1 MKSSKIIIA
10 SLVSLT
16 LVSNPILTFAATNDV
31 IDSTTEITT
40 DKEISSTQPTI
51 KTTLKAGQTQSF
63 NDWFPDD
70 NFASEVAAAFEM
82 QATDTISE
90 EQLATLTSLDCHNSS
105 IADMTG
111 IEKLTG
117 LTKLICTYNNIT
129 TLDLSQNTNLTYLA
143 CDSNKLTNLDVTPLT
158 KLTYL
163 NCDTNKLTKIDVSQN
178 PLLTYLNCARNTL
191 TEIDVSHNT
200 QLTELDCHLNKKIT
214 KLDVTPQTQ
223 LTTLDCSFNKITA
236 LDVSQNKLLN
246 RLNCD
251 TNNITKLDL
260 NQNIQLTFLD
270 CSSNKLTEIDVTPL
284 TQLTYFDCSVNPLT
298 ELDVSTLSKL
308 TTLHCIQTDLLEI
321 DLTHNTQLIYF
332 QAEGC
337 RKIKE
342 LDVTHNTQL
351 YLLDC
356 QAAGIT
362 ELDLSQNPKLVYLYL
377 NNTELTKLDV
387 SHNTKLKSLSCVNAH
402 IQDFSS
408 VGKIPVLNNN
418 LDAEGQTITMPK
430 ETLTNNS
437 LTIAVSPDLLDQFGN
452 PMNIEPGDGGVYDQA
467 TNTITWENLSTDNP
481 AVTYTF
487 TSENGAIV
495 GTVTTPFEAPQPIK
509 GEDVTVHYLDDKG
522 EKLAAD
528 EVLSGN
534 LDDPYTS
541 SAKDI
546 PDYTLTTTPDNATG
560 TFTTTS
566 QSVTYVYTKNIVAAE
581 PVTVNYVDDTGK
593 TLAPSETLNGNVGDT
608 YNATAKQIDGY
619 TLSTTPNNATGTFNT
634 SSQTVTYV
642 YTQNIVAAEPVTVN
656 YVDDTGKTLAPAE
669 TLNGNVGDTY
679 NATAKQI
686 DGYTLSTTP
695 NNAPGTFNTSSQTVT
710 YVYTKNI
717 VAAEPVTVNYVD
729 DTGKTL
735 APSETLNGN
744 VGDTYN
750 ATAKQIDGYT
760 LSAEPTNATGQ
771 FTSSAQT
778 VNYIYTKNPAP
789 EKGVVEIHY
798 VDENN
803 KQLSSATKISGTV
816 GDNYTTEPKNI
827 DGYTLTTTPDN
838 ATGTFNTSSQTV
850 TYVYTKNIVA
860 AEPVTVNYVDANGK
874 TLAPS
879 ETLNGTI
886 GDTYKATT
894 KQIDG
899 YTLSAEPT
907 NATGQFTNSAQT
919 VNYIYTKNTNIDQP
933 LPDKKTTKPS
943 NLKTTEV
950 KKASDTLPK
959 TGDSA
964 PWKSAL
970 LGVFLSSTALVIWK
984 KKK

>member
-1 MKSSKIIIA
+1 MKTTKIVIA

-16 LVSNPILTFAATNDV
+16 MVSNPLLTFAATNDV
-31 IDSTTEITT
+31 IDNTTEITT
-40 DKEISSTQPTI
+40 DKETSSTQPTI
-51 KTTLKAGQTQSF
+51 KNTLKAGQTQSF

-105 IADMTG
+105 ITDMTG

-117 LTKLICTYNNIT
+117 LTKLICTSNNIT

-163 NCDTNKLTKIDVSQN
+163 NCDTNKLTKLDVSQN

-223 LTTLDCSFNKITA
+223 LTTLDCSFNKITE

-377 NNTELTKLDV
+377 NNTELTELDV

-408 VGKIPVLNNN
+408 VGKIPALNNN
-418 LDAEGQTITMPK
+418 FEAEGQTITMPK

-522 EKLAAD
+522 EKLADD

-593 TLAPSETLNGNVGDT
+593 TLS
-608 YNATAKQIDGY
+608 
-619 TLSTTPNNATGTFNT
+619 
-634 SSQTVTYV
+634 
-642 YTQNIVAAEPVTVN
+642 
-656 YVDDTGKTLAPAE
+656 
-669 TLNGNVGDTY
+669 
-679 NATAKQI
+679 
-686 DGYTLSTTP
+686 
-695 NNAPGTFNTSSQTVT
+695 
-710 YVYTKNI
+710 
-717 VAAEPVTVNYVD
+717 
-729 DTGKTL
+729 
-735 APSETLNGN
+735 PSETLNGN

-798 VDENN
+798 VDEDN
-803 KQLSSATKISGTV
+803 KQLSSTTEISGTI
-816 GDNYTTEPKNI
+816 GDNYTTEPKTI
-827 DGYTLTTTPDN
+827 EGYTLTTTPGN
-838 ATGTFNTSSQTV
+838 ATGTFTTGSQTV
-850 TYVYTKNIVA
+850 TYVYTKNIEA
-860 AEPVTVNYVDANGK
+860 AEPITVNYVDANGK

-879 ETLNGTI
+879 ETLNGNV
-886 GDTYKATT
+886 GDTYKATA

-907 NATGQFTNSAQT
+907 NATGQFTSSAQT
-919 VNYIYTKNTNIDQP
+919 VNYIYTKNTNTDQP
-933 LPDKKTTKPS
+933 LPTKKPTNTTPTKPS

-959 TGDSA
+959 TGDST

>member
-1 MKSSKIIIA
+1 MKTTKIVIA

-31 IDSTTEITT
+31 IDNTTEITT
-40 DKEISSTQPTI
+40 DKETSSTQPTI
-51 KTTLKAGQTQSF
+51 KTTLKAGQIQSF

-90 EQLATLTSLDCHNSS
+90 EQLATLTSLDCHYSS

-117 LTKLICTYNNIT
+117 LTKLICTSNNIT
-129 TLDLSQNTNLTYLA
+129 TLDLSKNTNLTYLA

-377 NNTELTKLDV
+377 NNTELTELDV

-408 VGKIPVLNNN
+408 VGKIPALNNN
-418 LDAEGQTITMPK
+418 FEAEGQTITMPK

-522 EKLAAD
+522 EKLADD

-546 PDYTLTTTPDNATG
+546 SDYTLTTTPDNATG

-619 TLSTTPNNATGTFNT
+619 TLST
-634 SSQTVTYV
+634 
-642 YTQNIVAAEPVTVN
+642 
-656 YVDDTGKTLAPAE
+656 
-669 TLNGNVGDTY
+669 
-679 NATAKQI
+679 
-686 DGYTLSTTP
+686 
-695 NNAPGTFNTSSQTVT
+695 
-710 YVYTKNI
+710 
-717 VAAEPVTVNYVD
+717 
-729 DTGKTL
+729 
-735 APSETLNGN
+735 
-744 VGDTYN
+744 
-750 ATAKQIDGYT
+750 
-760 LSAEPTNATGQ
+760 EPTNATGQ

-803 KQLSSATKISGTV
+803 KQLSSATEISGTV
-816 GDNYTTEPKNI
+816 GDNYTTEPKTI

-850 TYVYTKNIVA
+850 IYVYTKNIEA

-886 GDTYKATT
+886 GDTYKATA

-933 LPDKKTTKPS
+933 LPDKKTTKTTPTKPS

>member
-1 MKSSKIIIA
+1 MKTTKIVIA

-16 LVSNPILTFAATNDV
+16 MVSNPLLTFAATNDV
-31 IDSTTEITT
+31 IDNTTEITT
-40 DKEISSTQPTI
+40 DKETSSTQPTI
-51 KTTLKAGQTQSF
+51 KNTLKAGQTQSF

-70 NFASEVAAAFEM
+70 NFASEVAAVFEM

-90 EQLATLTSLDCHNSS
+90 EQLATLTSLDCHNSA
-105 IADMTG
+105 ITDMTG

-117 LTKLICTYNNIT
+117 LTKLICTSNNIT
-129 TLDLSQNTNLTYLA
+129 TLDLNQNTNLTYLA

-377 NNTELTKLDV
+377 NNTELTELDV

-408 VGKIPVLNNN
+408 VGKIPALNNN
-418 LDAEGQTITMPK
+418 FEAEGQTITMPK

-522 EKLAAD
+522 EKLADD

-566 QSVTYVYTKNIVAAE
+566 QS
-581 PVTVNYVDDTGK
+581 
-593 TLAPSETLNGNVGDT
+593 
-608 YNATAKQIDGY
+608 
-619 TLSTTPNNATGTFNT
+619 
-634 SSQTVTYV
+634 
-642 YTQNIVAAEPVTVN
+642 
-656 YVDDTGKTLAPAE
+656 
-669 TLNGNVGDTY
+669 
-679 NATAKQI
+679 
-686 DGYTLSTTP
+686 
-695 NNAPGTFNTSSQTVT
+695 VT

-803 KQLSSATKISGTV
+803 KQLSSATEISGTV
-816 GDNYTTEPKNI
+816 GDNYTTEPKTI

-850 TYVYTKNIVA
+850 TYVYTKNIEA
-860 AEPVTVNYVDANGK
+860 AEPITVNYVDANGK

-879 ETLNGTI
+879 ETLNGNV
-886 GDTYKATT
+886 GDTYKATA

-933 LPDKKTTKPS
+933 LPDKKPTNTTPTKPS

-950 KKASDTLPK
+950 KKASDSLPK
-959 TGDSA
+959 TGDST

-970 LGVFLSSTALVIWK
+970 LGVLLSSTALVIWK

>member
-1 MKSSKIIIA
+1 MKTSKIIIA

-40 DKEISSTQPTI
+40 DKETSPTQPTI
-51 KTTLKAGQTQSF
+51 KNTLKAGQTQSF

-90 EQLATLTSLDCHNSS
+90 EQLATLTSLDCHYSS

-117 LTKLICTYNNIT
+117 LTKLICTSNNIT
-129 TLDLSQNTNLTYLA
+129 TLDLSKNTNLTYLE
-143 CDSNKLTNLDVTPLT
+143 CKSNKLTSLDVTPLT

-163 NCDTNKLTKIDVSQN
+163 NCDTNKLTNLDVSQN

-191 TEIDVSHNT
+191 TELDVSHNT
-200 QLTELDCHLNKKIT
+200 QLTELDCYLNRKIT
-214 KLDVTPQTQ
+214 KLDVTPLTQ
-223 LTTLDCSFNKITA
+223 LTTLDCSFNKITE

-251 TNNITKLDL
+251 TNNLTKLDL
-260 NQNIQLTFLD
+260 NQNIQLTSLD

-284 TQLTYFDCSVNPLT
+284 TQLTYFDCGVNDLT
-298 ELDVSTLSKL
+298 ELDVSTLSEL
-308 TTLHCIQTDLLEI
+308 TTLQCIQNDLLEI
-321 DLTHNTQLIYF
+321 DLTHNTQLKDF
-332 QAEGC
+332 KAEGC

-351 YLLDC
+351 YSLDC
-356 QAAGIT
+356 QGAGIT
-362 ELDLSQNPKLVYLYL
+362 ELDLSKNPKLIYLYVS
-377 NNTELTKLDV
+377 NTELTELDV
-387 SHNTKLKSLSCVNAH
+387 SHNTKLKDLFCVNTH

-408 VGKIPVLNNN
+408 VGNIAALNNN
-418 LDAEGQTITMPK
+418 LYAEGQTITMPK

-541 SAKDI
+541 NAKDI

-608 YNATAKQIDGY
+608 YNTTAKQIEGY
-619 TLSTTPNNATGTFNT
+619 TLST
-634 SSQTVTYV
+634 
-642 YTQNIVAAEPVTVN
+642 
-656 YVDDTGKTLAPAE
+656 K
-669 TLNGNVGDTY
+669 
-679 NATAKQI
+679 
-686 DGYTLSTTP
+686 
-695 NNAPGTFNTSSQTVT
+695 
-710 YVYTKNI
+710 
-717 VAAEPVTVNYVD
+717 
-729 DTGKTL
+729 
-735 APSETLNGN
+735 
-744 VGDTYN
+744 
-750 ATAKQIDGYT
+750 
-760 LSAEPTNATGQ
+760 PTNVTGQ

-803 KQLSSATKISGTV
+803 KQLSSATEISGTV
-816 GDNYTTEPKNI
+816 GDNYTTEPKTI

-850 TYVYTKNIVA
+850 TYVYTKNIEA

-886 GDTYKATT
+886 GDTYNATA

-933 LPDKKTTKPS
+933 LPDKKPTNTTPTKPS

-950 KKASDTLPK
+950 KKASDSLPK
-959 TGDSA
+959 TGDST

-970 LGVFLSSTALVIWK
+970 LGVLLSSTALVIWK

>member
-1 MKSSKIIIA
+1 MKTSKIIIA

-16 LVSNPILTFAATNDV
+16 MVSNPILTFAATNDV
-31 IDSTTEITT
+31 IDNTTEIAT
-40 DKEISSTQPTI
+40 DKETSSTQPTI
-51 KTTLKAGQTQSF
+51 KNTLKAGQTQSF

-90 EQLATLTSLDCHNSS
+90 EQLATLTSLDCHYSS

-117 LTKLICTYNNIT
+117 LTKLICTSNNIT
-129 TLDLSQNTNLTYLA
+129 TLDLSKNTNLTYLE
-143 CDSNKLTNLDVTPLT
+143 CKSNKLTSLDVTPLT

-163 NCDTNKLTKIDVSQN
+163 NCDTNKLTNLDVSQN

-200 QLTELDCHLNKKIT
+200 QLTELDCYLNRKIT
-214 KLDVTPQTQ
+214 KLDVTPLTQ
-223 LTTLDCSFNKITA
+223 LTTLDCSFNKITE

-251 TNNITKLDL
+251 TNNLTKLDL
-260 NQNIQLTFLD
+260 NQNIQLTSLD

-284 TQLTYFDCSVNPLT
+284 TQLTYLDCGVNPLT

-308 TTLHCIQTDLLEI
+308 TTLECIQTDLLEI
-321 DLTHNTQLIYF
+321 DLTHNTQLTNF
-332 QAEGC
+332 KAEGC

-342 LDVTHNTQL
+342 LDVTHNPQL
-351 YLLDC
+351 YSLDC

-408 VGKIPVLNNN
+408 VGKIPALNKN

-566 QSVTYVYTKNIVAAE
+566 QSVTYVYTKNIVAA
-581 PVTVNYVDDTGK
+581 D
-593 TLAPSETLNGNVGDT
+593 
-608 YNATAKQIDGY
+608 
-619 TLSTTPNNATGTFNT
+619 
-634 SSQTVTYV
+634 
-642 YTQNIVAAEPVTVN
+642 
-656 YVDDTGKTLAPAE
+656 
-669 TLNGNVGDTY
+669 
-679 NATAKQI
+679 
-686 DGYTLSTTP
+686 
-695 NNAPGTFNTSSQTVT
+695 
-710 YVYTKNI
+710 
-717 VAAEPVTVNYVD
+717 PVTVNYVD

-798 VDENN
+798 VDEYN
-803 KQLSSATKISGTV
+803 KQLSSATEISGTV
-816 GDNYTTEPKNI
+816 GDNYTTEPKTI
-827 DGYTLTTTPDN
+827 DGYTLTTKPDN

-850 TYVYTKNIVA
+850 TYVYTKNIEA

-886 GDTYKATT
+886 GDTYNATA

-933 LPDKKTTKPS
+933 LPDKKTTNTTPTKPS

>member
-1 MKSSKIIIA
+1 MKTSKIIIA

-31 IDSTTEITT
+31 IDNTTEITT
-40 DKEISSTQPTI
+40 DKETSPTQPTI
-51 KTTLKAGQTQSF
+51 KNTLKAGQTQSF

-619 TLSTTPNNATGTFNT
+619 TLS
-634 SSQTVTYV
+634 
-642 YTQNIVAAEPVTVN
+642 
-656 YVDDTGKTLAPAE
+656 
-669 TLNGNVGDTY
+669 
-679 NATAKQI
+679 
-686 DGYTLSTTP
+686 
-695 NNAPGTFNTSSQTVT
+695 
-710 YVYTKNI
+710 
-717 VAAEPVTVNYVD
+717 
-729 DTGKTL
+729 
-735 APSETLNGN
+735 
-744 VGDTYN
+744 
-750 ATAKQIDGYT
+750 
-760 LSAEPTNATGQ
+760 AEPTNATGQ

-886 GDTYKATT
+886 GDTYNATA

-907 NATGQFTNSAQT
+907 NATGQFTNSAQI

-933 LPDKKTTKPS
+933 LPDKKTMKPS

>member
-1 MKSSKIIIA
+1 MKTTKIVIA

-16 LVSNPILTFAATNDV
+16 MVSNPLLTFAATNDV
-31 IDSTTEITT
+31 IDNTTEITT
-40 DKEISSTQPTI
+40 DKETSSTQPTI
-51 KTTLKAGQTQSF
+51 KNTLKAGQTQSF

-105 IADMTG
+105 ITDMTG

-117 LTKLICTYNNIT
+117 LTKLICTSNNIT

-163 NCDTNKLTKIDVSQN
+163 NCDTNKLTKLDVSQN

-223 LTTLDCSFNKITA
+223 LTTLDCSFNKITE

-377 NNTELTKLDV
+377 NNTELTELDV

-408 VGKIPVLNNN
+408 VGKIPALNNN
-418 LDAEGQTITMPK
+418 FEAEGQTITMPK

-522 EKLAAD
+522 EKLADD

-593 TLAPSETLNGNVGDT
+593 TLSPSE
-608 YNATAKQIDGY
+608 I
-619 TLSTTPNNATGTFNT
+619 
-634 SSQTVTYV
+634 
-642 YTQNIVAAEPVTVN
+642 
-656 YVDDTGKTLAPAE
+656 
-669 TLNGNVGDTY
+669 
-679 NATAKQI
+679 
-686 DGYTLSTTP
+686 
-695 NNAPGTFNTSSQTVT
+695 
-710 YVYTKNI
+710 
-717 VAAEPVTVNYVD
+717 
-729 DTGKTL
+729 
-735 APSETLNGN
+735 LNGN

-798 VDENN
+798 VDEDN
-803 KQLSSATKISGTV
+803 KQLNSTTEISGTI
-816 GDNYTTEPKNI
+816 GDNYTTEPKTI
-827 DGYTLTTTPDN
+827 EGYTLTTTPGN
-838 ATGTFNTSSQTV
+838 ATGTFTTGSQTV
-850 TYVYTKNIVA
+850 TYVYTKNIEA
-860 AEPVTVNYVDANGK
+860 AEPITVNYVDANGK

-886 GDTYKATT
+886 GDTYKATA

-933 LPDKKTTKPS
+933 LPDKKPTNTTPTKPS

-950 KKASDTLPK
+950 KKASDSLPK
-959 TGDSA
+959 TGDST

-970 LGVFLSSTALVIWK
+970 LGVLLSSTALVIWK

>member
-1 MKSSKIIIA
+1 MKTTKIVIA

-16 LVSNPILTFAATNDV
+16 MVSNPLLTFAATNDV
-31 IDSTTEITT
+31 IDNTTEITT
-40 DKEISSTQPTI
+40 DKETSSTQPTI
-51 KTTLKAGQTQSF
+51 KNTLKAGQTQSF

-105 IADMTG
+105 ITDMTG

-117 LTKLICTYNNIT
+117 LTKLICTSNNIT

-163 NCDTNKLTKIDVSQN
+163 NCDTNKLTKLDVSQN

-377 NNTELTKLDV
+377 NNTELTELDV

-408 VGKIPVLNNN
+408 VGKIPALNNN
-418 LDAEGQTITMPK
+418 FEAEGQTITMPK
-430 ETLTNNS
+430 ETLINNS

-522 EKLAAD
+522 EKLADD

-619 TLSTTPNNATGTFNT
+619 TLS
-634 SSQTVTYV
+634 
-642 YTQNIVAAEPVTVN
+642 
-656 YVDDTGKTLAPAE
+656 
-669 TLNGNVGDTY
+669 
-679 NATAKQI
+679 
-686 DGYTLSTTP
+686 
-695 NNAPGTFNTSSQTVT
+695 
-710 YVYTKNI
+710 
-717 VAAEPVTVNYVD
+717 
-729 DTGKTL
+729 
-735 APSETLNGN
+735 
-744 VGDTYN
+744 
-750 ATAKQIDGYT
+750 
-760 LSAEPTNATGQ
+760 AEPTNATGQ

-798 VDENN
+798 VDEDN
-803 KQLSSATKISGTV
+803 KQLNSTTEISGTI
-816 GDNYTTEPKNI
+816 GDNYTTEPKTI
-827 DGYTLTTTPDN
+827 EGYTLTTTPGN
-838 ATGTFNTSSQTV
+838 ATGTFTTGSQTV
-850 TYVYTKNIVA
+850 TYVYTKNIEA
-860 AEPVTVNYVDANGK
+860 AEPITVNYVDANGK

-879 ETLNGTI
+879 ETLSGTI
-886 GDTYKATT
+886 GDTYKATA

-919 VNYIYTKNTNIDQP
+919 VNYIYTKNTNTDQP
-933 LPDKKTTKPS
+933 LPTKKPTNTTPTKPS

-959 TGDSA
+959 TGDST

>member
-1 MKSSKIIIA
+1 MKTTKIVIA

-16 LVSNPILTFAATNDV
+16 MVSNPLLTFAATNDV
-31 IDSTTEITT
+31 IDNTTEITT
-40 DKEISSTQPTI
+40 DKETSSTQPTI
-51 KTTLKAGQTQSF
+51 KNTLKAGQTQSF

-70 NFASEVAAAFEM
+70 NFASEVAAVFEM

-105 IADMTG
+105 ITDMTG

-117 LTKLICTYNNIT
+117 LTKLICTSNNIT
-129 TLDLSQNTNLTYLA
+129 TLDLSKNTNLTYLE
-143 CDSNKLTNLDVTPLT
+143 CNSNKLTNLDVTPLT

-163 NCDTNKLTKIDVSQN
+163 NCDTNKLTKLDVSQN

-223 LTTLDCSFNKITA
+223 LTTLDCSFNKITE

-251 TNNITKLDL
+251 TNNLTKLDL
-260 NQNIQLTFLD
+260 NQNIKLTFLD

-284 TQLTYFDCSVNPLT
+284 TQLTYFDCGVNPLT

-308 TTLHCIQTDLLEI
+308 TTLECIQTDLLEI
-321 DLTHNTQLIYF
+321 DLKHNTQLTNF
-332 QAEGC
+332 KAEGC
-337 RKIKE
+337 RKIKD

-351 YLLDC
+351 YSLDC
-356 QAAGIT
+356 QGAGIT

-387 SHNTKLKSLSCVNAH
+387 SPNTKLKKLFCENTHV
-402 IQDFSS
+402 QDFSS
-408 VGKIPVLNNN
+408 MRNIAALNNN
-418 LDAEGQTITMPK
+418 LYAEGQTITMPK
-430 ETLTNNS
+430 ETLINNS

-522 EKLAAD
+522 EKLADD

-619 TLSTTPNNATGTFNT
+619 TLSAEPTNTTGQFTSSAQTVNYIYTKNPAPEKGVVEIHYVDEDNKQLNSTTEISGTIGDNYTTEPKTIEGYTLTTTPGNATGTFT
-634 SSQTVTYV
+634 
-642 YTQNIVAAEPVTVN
+642 
-656 YVDDTGKTLAPAE
+656 TG
-669 TLNGNVGDTY
+669 
-679 NATAKQI
+679 
-686 DGYTLSTTP
+686 
-695 NNAPGTFNTSSQTVT
+695 SQTVT

-717 VAAEPVTVNYVD
+717 EAAEPITVNYVD
-729 DTGKTL
+729 ANGKTL

-744 VGDTYN
+744 VGDTYK

-778 VNYIYTKNPAP
+778 VNYIYTKN
-789 EKGVVEIHY
+789 
-798 VDENN
+798 
-803 KQLSSATKISGTV
+803 T
-816 GDNYTTEPKNI
+816 
-827 DGYTLTTTPDN
+827 
-838 ATGTFNTSSQTV
+838 NT
-850 TYVYTKNIVA
+850 
-860 AEPVTVNYVDANGK
+860 
-874 TLAPS
+874 
-879 ETLNGTI
+879 
-886 GDTYKATT
+886 
-894 KQIDG
+894 
-899 YTLSAEPT
+899 
-907 NATGQFTNSAQT
+907 
-919 VNYIYTKNTNIDQP
+919 DQP
-933 LPDKKTTKPS
+933 LPTKKPTNTTPTKPS

>member
-1 MKSSKIIIA
+1 MKTTKIVIA

-16 LVSNPILTFAATNDV
+16 LVSNPLLTFAATNDV
-31 IDSTTEITT
+31 IDNTTEITT
-40 DKEISSTQPTI
+40 DKETSSTQPTI
-51 KTTLKAGQTQSF
+51 QNTLKAGQTQSF

-111 IEKLTG
+111 LEKLTG
-117 LTKLICTYNNIT
+117 LTKLICTSNNIT

-377 NNTELTKLDV
+377 NNTELTELDV

-408 VGKIPVLNNN
+408 VGKIPALNNN
-418 LDAEGQTITMPK
+418 FEAEGQTITMPK

-487 TSENGAIV
+487 TSENGAVV

-522 EKLAAD
+522 EKLADD

-546 PDYTLTTTPDNATG
+546 SDYTLTTTPDNATG

-619 TLSTTPNNATGTFNT
+619 TLST
-634 SSQTVTYV
+634 
-642 YTQNIVAAEPVTVN
+642 
-656 YVDDTGKTLAPAE
+656 
-669 TLNGNVGDTY
+669 
-679 NATAKQI
+679 
-686 DGYTLSTTP
+686 
-695 NNAPGTFNTSSQTVT
+695 
-710 YVYTKNI
+710 
-717 VAAEPVTVNYVD
+717 
-729 DTGKTL
+729 
-735 APSETLNGN
+735 
-744 VGDTYN
+744 
-750 ATAKQIDGYT
+750 
-760 LSAEPTNATGQ
+760 EPTNATGQ

-803 KQLSSATKISGTV
+803 KQLSSATEISGTV
-816 GDNYTTEPKNI
+816 GDNYTTEPKTI

-850 TYVYTKNIVA
+850 TYVYTKNIEA

-886 GDTYKATT
+886 GDTYKATA

-933 LPDKKTTKPS
+933 LPDKKTTKTTPTKPS

>member
-1 MKSSKIIIA
+1 MKTTKIVIA

-16 LVSNPILTFAATNDV
+16 MVSNPLLTFAATNDV
-31 IDSTTEITT
+31 IDNTTEITT
-40 DKEISSTQPTI
+40 DKETSSTQPTI
-51 KTTLKAGQTQSF
+51 KNTLKAGQTQSF

-105 IADMTG
+105 ITDMTG

-117 LTKLICTYNNIT
+117 LTKLICTSNNIT

-143 CDSNKLTNLDVTPLT
+143 CDANKLTNLDVTPLT

-163 NCDTNKLTKIDVSQN
+163 NCDTNKLTKLDVSQN

-377 NNTELTKLDV
+377 NNTELTELDV

-408 VGKIPVLNNN
+408 VGKIPALNNN
-418 LDAEGQTITMPK
+418 FEAEGQTITMPK

-522 EKLAAD
+522 EKLADD

-593 TLAPSETLNGNVGDT
+593 TLS
-608 YNATAKQIDGY
+608 
-619 TLSTTPNNATGTFNT
+619 
-634 SSQTVTYV
+634 
-642 YTQNIVAAEPVTVN
+642 
-656 YVDDTGKTLAPAE
+656 
-669 TLNGNVGDTY
+669 
-679 NATAKQI
+679 
-686 DGYTLSTTP
+686 
-695 NNAPGTFNTSSQTVT
+695 
-710 YVYTKNI
+710 
-717 VAAEPVTVNYVD
+717 
-729 DTGKTL
+729 
-735 APSETLNGN
+735 PSETLNGN

-803 KQLSSATKISGTV
+803 KQLSSATEISGTV
-816 GDNYTTEPKNI
+816 GDNYTTEPKTI

-850 TYVYTKNIVA
+850 TYVYTKNIEA
-860 AEPVTVNYVDANGK
+860 AEPITVNYVDANGK

-886 GDTYKATT
+886 GDTYKATA

-933 LPDKKTTKPS
+933 LPDKKPTNTTPTKPS

-950 KKASDTLPK
+950 KKASDSLPK
-959 TGDSA
+959 TGDST

-970 LGVFLSSTALVIWK
+970 LGVLLSSTALVIWK

>member
-1 MKSSKIIIA
+1 
-10 SLVSLT
+10 
-16 LVSNPILTFAATNDV
+16 
-31 IDSTTEITT
+31 
-40 DKEISSTQPTI
+40 
-51 KTTLKAGQTQSF
+51 
-63 NDWFPDD
+63 
-70 NFASEVAAAFEM
+70 
-82 QATDTISE
+82 
-90 EQLATLTSLDCHNSS
+90 
-105 IADMTG
+105 
-111 IEKLTG
+111 
-117 LTKLICTYNNIT
+117 
-129 TLDLSQNTNLTYLA
+129 
-143 CDSNKLTNLDVTPLT
+143 
-158 KLTYL
+158 
-163 NCDTNKLTKIDVSQN
+163 
-178 PLLTYLNCARNTL
+178 
-191 TEIDVSHNT
+191 
-200 QLTELDCHLNKKIT
+200 
-214 KLDVTPQTQ
+214 
-223 LTTLDCSFNKITA
+223 
-236 LDVSQNKLLN
+236 
-246 RLNCD
+246 
-251 TNNITKLDL
+251 
-260 NQNIQLTFLD
+260 
-270 CSSNKLTEIDVTPL
+270 
-284 TQLTYFDCSVNPLT
+284 
-298 ELDVSTLSKL
+298 
-308 TTLHCIQTDLLEI
+308 DLLEI
-321 DLTHNTQLIYF
+321 DLTHNTQLTDF
-332 QAEGC
+332 KAEGC

-351 YLLDC
+351 YSLDC
-356 QAAGIT
+356 QGAGIT
-362 ELDLSQNPKLVYLYL
+362 ELDLSQNPKLIYLYL
-377 NNTELTKLDV
+377 SNTELTELDV
-387 SHNTKLKSLSCVNAH
+387 SHNTKLKDLFCVNTH

-408 VGKIPVLNNN
+408 VGNIAALNNN
-418 LDAEGQTITMPK
+418 LYAEGQTITMPK

-581 PVTVNYVDDTGK
+581 PV
-593 TLAPSETLNGNVGDT
+593 
-608 YNATAKQIDGY
+608 I
-619 TLSTTPNNATGTFNT
+619 
-634 SSQTVTYV
+634 
-642 YTQNIVAAEPVTVN
+642 
-656 YVDDTGKTLAPAE
+656 
-669 TLNGNVGDTY
+669 
-679 NATAKQI
+679 
-686 DGYTLSTTP
+686 
-695 NNAPGTFNTSSQTVT
+695 
-710 YVYTKNI
+710 
-717 VAAEPVTVNYVD
+717 VNYVD

-803 KQLSSATKISGTV
+803 KQLSSATEISGTV
-816 GDNYTTEPKNI
+816 GDNYTTEPKTI

-850 TYVYTKNIVA
+850 TYLYTKNIEA

-879 ETLNGTI
+879 EALNGTI
-886 GDTYKATT
+886 GDTYKATA

-919 VNYIYTKNTNIDQP
+919 INYIYTKNTNIDQP
-933 LPDKKTTKPS
+933 LPDKKTTNTTPTKPS

-959 TGDSA
+959 TGDST

-970 LGVFLSSTALVIWK
+970 IGVFLSSTALVIWK

>member
-1 MKSSKIIIA
+1 MKTTKIVIA

-16 LVSNPILTFAATNDV
+16 MVSNPLLTFAATNDV
-31 IDSTTEITT
+31 IDNTTEITT
-40 DKEISSTQPTI
+40 DKETSSTQPTI
-51 KTTLKAGQTQSF
+51 KNTLKAGQTQSF

-90 EQLATLTSLDCHNSS
+90 EQLATLTSLDCHNSA
-105 IADMTG
+105 ITDMTG

-117 LTKLICTYNNIT
+117 LTKLICTSNNIT

-191 TEIDVSHNT
+191 TEIDVSHTT

-377 NNTELTKLDV
+377 NNTELTELDV

-408 VGKIPVLNNN
+408 VGKIPALNNN
-418 LDAEGQTITMPK
+418 FEAEGQTITMPK

-522 EKLAAD
+522 EKLADD

-619 TLSTTPNNATGTFNT
+619 TLSAEPTNTTGQFTSSAQTVNYIYTKNPAPEKGVVEIHYVDEDNKQLNSTTEISGTIGDNYTTEPKTIEGYTLTTTPGNATGTFT
-634 SSQTVTYV
+634 
-642 YTQNIVAAEPVTVN
+642 
-656 YVDDTGKTLAPAE
+656 TG
-669 TLNGNVGDTY
+669 
-679 NATAKQI
+679 
-686 DGYTLSTTP
+686 
-695 NNAPGTFNTSSQTVT
+695 SQTVT

-717 VAAEPVTVNYVD
+717 EAAEPITVNYVD
-729 DTGKTL
+729 ANGKTL

-744 VGDTYN
+744 VGDTYK

-778 VNYIYTKNPAP
+778 VNYIYTKN
-789 EKGVVEIHY
+789 
-798 VDENN
+798 
-803 KQLSSATKISGTV
+803 T
-816 GDNYTTEPKNI
+816 
-827 DGYTLTTTPDN
+827 
-838 ATGTFNTSSQTV
+838 NT
-850 TYVYTKNIVA
+850 
-860 AEPVTVNYVDANGK
+860 
-874 TLAPS
+874 
-879 ETLNGTI
+879 
-886 GDTYKATT
+886 
-894 KQIDG
+894 
-899 YTLSAEPT
+899 
-907 NATGQFTNSAQT
+907 
-919 VNYIYTKNTNIDQP
+919 DQP
-933 LPDKKTTKPS
+933 LPTKKPTNTTPTKPS

>member
-1 MKSSKIIIA
+1 MKTTKIVIA

-16 LVSNPILTFAATNDV
+16 MVSNPLLTFAATNDV
-31 IDSTTEITT
+31 IDNTTEITT
-40 DKEISSTQPTI
+40 DKETSSTQPTI
-51 KTTLKAGQTQSF
+51 KNTLKAGQTQSF

-105 IADMTG
+105 ITDMTG

-117 LTKLICTYNNIT
+117 LTKLICTSNNIT

-163 NCDTNKLTKIDVSQN
+163 NCDTNKLTKLDVSQN

-223 LTTLDCSFNKITA
+223 LTTLDCSFNKITE

-377 NNTELTKLDV
+377 NNTELTELDV

-408 VGKIPVLNNN
+408 VGKIPALNNN
-418 LDAEGQTITMPK
+418 FEAEGQTITMPK

-522 EKLAAD
+522 EKLADD

-593 TLAPSETLNGNVGDT
+593 TLSPSE
-608 YNATAKQIDGY
+608 I
-619 TLSTTPNNATGTFNT
+619 
-634 SSQTVTYV
+634 
-642 YTQNIVAAEPVTVN
+642 
-656 YVDDTGKTLAPAE
+656 
-669 TLNGNVGDTY
+669 
-679 NATAKQI
+679 
-686 DGYTLSTTP
+686 
-695 NNAPGTFNTSSQTVT
+695 
-710 YVYTKNI
+710 
-717 VAAEPVTVNYVD
+717 
-729 DTGKTL
+729 
-735 APSETLNGN
+735 LNGN

-798 VDENN
+798 VDEDN
-803 KQLSSATKISGTV
+803 KQLNSTTEISGTI
-816 GDNYTTEPKNI
+816 GDNYTTEPKTI
-827 DGYTLTTTPDN
+827 EGYTLTTTPGN
-838 ATGTFNTSSQTV
+838 ATGTFTTGSQTV
-850 TYVYTKNIVA
+850 TYVYTKNIEA
-860 AEPVTVNYVDANGK
+860 AEPITVNYVDANGK

-879 ETLNGTI
+879 ETLNGNV
-886 GDTYKATT
+886 GDTYKATA

-907 NATGQFTNSAQT
+907 NATGQFTSSAQT
-919 VNYIYTKNTNIDQP
+919 VNYIYTKNTNTDQP
-933 LPDKKTTKPS
+933 LPTKKPTNTTPTKPS

>member
-1 MKSSKIIIA
+1 MKTSKIIIA

-16 LVSNPILTFAATNDV
+16 MVSNPLLTFAATNDV
-31 IDSTTEITT
+31 IDNTTEITT
-40 DKEISSTQPTI
+40 DKETSSTQPTI
-51 KTTLKAGQTQSF
+51 KSTLKAGQTQSF

-70 NFASEVAAAFEM
+70 NFASEVAAAFKM

-90 EQLATLTSLDCHNSS
+90 GQLATLTSLDCHNSS

-117 LTKLICTYNNIT
+117 LTSLICTYNNIT
-129 TLDLSQNTNLTYLA
+129 AIDLSQNTNLTYLA

-158 KLTYL
+158 KLTSL
-163 NCDTNKLTKIDVSQN
+163 NCDTNKLTKLDVSQN
-178 PLLTYLNCARNTL
+178 SLLTYLNCARNTL

-200 QLTELDCHLNKKIT
+200 QLTEIDCHLNKKIT
-214 KLDVTPQTQ
+214 KLDVTLQTK
-223 LTTLDCSFNKITA
+223 LTTLNCGYNKLTA

-246 RLNCD
+246 LLYCD
-251 TNNITKLDL
+251 NNNITKLDL
-260 NQNIQLTFLD
+260 NQNSQLTILD
-270 CSSNKLTEIDVTPL
+270 CSGNELTELDVTPL
-284 TQLTYFDCSVNPLT
+284 TQLTFLDCGVNDLT

-308 TTLHCIQTDLLEI
+308 LTLQCIQTDLSEI
-321 DLTHNTQLIYF
+321 DLTHNTQLTSF
-332 QAEGC
+332 KAEGC

-342 LDVTHNTQL
+342 LDVTHNKQL
-351 YLLDC
+351 YSLDC
-356 QAAGIT
+356 QGAGIT

-387 SHNTKLKSLSCVNAH
+387 SHNTKLKNLSCVNAH

-408 VGKIPVLNNN
+408 VGKIPALNKTF
-418 LDAEGQTITMPK
+418 DAEGQTITMPK

-437 LTIAVSPDLLDQFGN
+437 LTIVVSPDLLDQFGN

-534 LDDPYTS
+534 LDVPYTS

-581 PVTVNYVDDTGK
+581 PVTVNYVDANGK
-593 TLAPSETLNGNVGDT
+593 TLAPSETLNGNIGDT
-608 YNATAKQIDGY
+608 YNATAKH
-619 TLSTTPNNATGTFNT
+619 
-634 SSQTVTYV
+634 
-642 YTQNIVAAEPVTVN
+642 
-656 YVDDTGKTLAPAE
+656 
-669 TLNGNVGDTY
+669 
-679 NATAKQI
+679 
-686 DGYTLSTTP
+686 
-695 NNAPGTFNTSSQTVT
+695 
-710 YVYTKNI
+710 
-717 VAAEPVTVNYVD
+717 
-729 DTGKTL
+729 
-735 APSETLNGN
+735 
-744 VGDTYN
+744 
-750 ATAKQIDGYT
+750 IDGYT

-778 VNYIYTKNPAP
+778 INYIYTKNPAP

-803 KQLSSATKISGTV
+803 KQLSSATEVSGTV
-816 GDNYTTEPKNI
+816 GDNYTTEPKII

-850 TYVYTKNIVA
+850 TYVYTKNIEA

-886 GDTYKATT
+886 GDTYKATA
-894 KQIDG
+894 KHIDG
-899 YTLSAEPT
+899 YTLSKEPT
-907 NATGQFTNSAQT
+907 NATGQFTSNSQT
-919 VNYIYTKNTNIDQP
+919 INYIYTKNTNIDQP
-933 LPDKKTTKPS
+933 LPDKKTTNTTPTKPS

>member
-1 MKSSKIIIA
+1 MKTTKIVIA

-16 LVSNPILTFAATNDV
+16 MVSNPLLTFAATNDV
-31 IDSTTEITT
+31 IDNTTEITT
-40 DKEISSTQPTI
+40 DKETSSTQPTI
-51 KTTLKAGQTQSF
+51 KNTLKAGQTQSF

-105 IADMTG
+105 ITDMTG

-117 LTKLICTYNNIT
+117 LTKLICTSNNIT

-163 NCDTNKLTKIDVSQN
+163 NCDTNKLTKLDVSQN

-223 LTTLDCSFNKITA
+223 LTTLDCSFNKITE

-377 NNTELTKLDV
+377 NNTELTELDV

-408 VGKIPVLNNN
+408 VGKIPALNNN
-418 LDAEGQTITMPK
+418 FEAEGQTITMPK

-522 EKLAAD
+522 EKLADD
-528 EVLSGN
+528 EVLSDN

-593 TLAPSETLNGNVGDT
+593 TLSPSE
-608 YNATAKQIDGY
+608 I
-619 TLSTTPNNATGTFNT
+619 
-634 SSQTVTYV
+634 
-642 YTQNIVAAEPVTVN
+642 
-656 YVDDTGKTLAPAE
+656 
-669 TLNGNVGDTY
+669 
-679 NATAKQI
+679 
-686 DGYTLSTTP
+686 
-695 NNAPGTFNTSSQTVT
+695 
-710 YVYTKNI
+710 
-717 VAAEPVTVNYVD
+717 
-729 DTGKTL
+729 
-735 APSETLNGN
+735 LNGN

-798 VDENN
+798 VDEDN
-803 KQLSSATKISGTV
+803 KQLNSTTEISGTI
-816 GDNYTTEPKNI
+816 GDNYTTEPKTI
-827 DGYTLTTTPDN
+827 EGYTLTTTPGN
-838 ATGTFNTSSQTV
+838 ATGTFTTGSQTV
-850 TYVYTKNIVA
+850 TYVYTKNIEA
-860 AEPVTVNYVDANGK
+860 AEPITVNYVDANGK

-879 ETLNGTI
+879 ETLNGNV
-886 GDTYKATT
+886 GDTYKATA

-907 NATGQFTNSAQT
+907 NATGQFTSSAQT
-919 VNYIYTKNTNIDQP
+919 VNYIYTKNTNTDQP
-933 LPDKKTTKPS
+933 LPTKKPTNTTPTKPS

>member
-1 MKSSKIIIA
+1 MKTTKIVIA

-16 LVSNPILTFAATNDV
+16 MVSNPLLTFAATNDV
-31 IDSTTEITT
+31 IDNTTEITT
-40 DKEISSTQPTI
+40 DKETSSTQPTI
-51 KTTLKAGQTQSF
+51 KNTLKAGQTQSF

-105 IADMTG
+105 ITDMTG

-117 LTKLICTYNNIT
+117 LTKLICTSNNIT

-377 NNTELTKLDV
+377 NNTELTELDV

-408 VGKIPVLNNN
+408 VGKIPALNNN
-418 LDAEGQTITMPK
+418 FEAEGQTITMPK

-522 EKLAAD
+522 EKLADD

-619 TLSTTPNNATGTFNT
+619 TLS
-634 SSQTVTYV
+634 
-642 YTQNIVAAEPVTVN
+642 
-656 YVDDTGKTLAPAE
+656 
-669 TLNGNVGDTY
+669 
-679 NATAKQI
+679 
-686 DGYTLSTTP
+686 
-695 NNAPGTFNTSSQTVT
+695 
-710 YVYTKNI
+710 
-717 VAAEPVTVNYVD
+717 
-729 DTGKTL
+729 
-735 APSETLNGN
+735 
-744 VGDTYN
+744 
-750 ATAKQIDGYT
+750 
-760 LSAEPTNATGQ
+760 AEPTNATGQ

-798 VDENN
+798 VDEDN
-803 KQLSSATKISGTV
+803 KQLNSTTEISGTI
-816 GDNYTTEPKNI
+816 GDNYTTEPKTI
-827 DGYTLTTTPDN
+827 EGYTLTTTPGN
-838 ATGTFNTSSQTV
+838 ATGTFTTGSQTV
-850 TYVYTKNIVA
+850 TYVYTKNIEA
-860 AEPVTVNYVDANGK
+860 AEPITVNYVDANGK

-879 ETLNGTI
+879 ETLSGTI
-886 GDTYKATT
+886 GDTYKATA

-933 LPDKKTTKPS
+933 LPDKKPTNTTPTKPS

-950 KKASDTLPK
+950 KKASDSLPK
-959 TGDSA
+959 TGDST

-970 LGVFLSSTALVIWK
+970 LGVLLSSTALVIWK

>member
-1 MKSSKIIIA
+1 MKTTKIVIA

-31 IDSTTEITT
+31 IDNTTEITT
-40 DKEISSTQPTI
+40 DKETSSTQPTI
-51 KTTLKAGQTQSF
+51 KNTLKAGQTQSF

-90 EQLATLTSLDCHNSS
+90 EQLATLTSLDCHYSS

-117 LTKLICTYNNIT
+117 LTKLICTSNNIT
-129 TLDLSQNTNLTYLA
+129 TLDLSKNTNLTYLE
-143 CDSNKLTNLDVTPLT
+143 CNSNKLTSLDVTPLT

-163 NCDTNKLTKIDVSQN
+163 NCDTNKLTNLDVSQN

-223 LTTLDCSFNKITA
+223 LTTLDCSFNKITE

-251 TNNITKLDL
+251 TNNLTKLDL
-260 NQNIQLTFLD
+260 NQNIKLTFLD

-284 TQLTYFDCSVNPLT
+284 TQLTYFDCGINPLT

-308 TTLHCIQTDLLEI
+308 TTLECIQTDLLEI
-321 DLTHNTQLIYF
+321 DLTHNTQLTNF
-332 QAEGC
+332 KAEGC
-337 RKIKE
+337 RKIKD

-351 YLLDC
+351 YSLDC
-356 QAAGIT
+356 QGAGIT

-387 SHNTKLKSLSCVNAH
+387 SPNTKLKKLFCENTHV
-402 IQDFSS
+402 QDFSS
-408 VGKIPVLNNN
+408 MRNIPALNNN

-522 EKLAAD
+522 EKLADD

-593 TLAPSETLNGNVGDT
+593 TLAPSETLNGNVGD
-608 YNATAKQIDGY
+608 
-619 TLSTTPNNATGTFNT
+619 S
-634 SSQTVTYV
+634 
-642 YTQNIVAAEPVTVN
+642 
-656 YVDDTGKTLAPAE
+656 
-669 TLNGNVGDTY
+669 
-679 NATAKQI
+679 
-686 DGYTLSTTP
+686 
-695 NNAPGTFNTSSQTVT
+695 
-710 YVYTKNI
+710 
-717 VAAEPVTVNYVD
+717 
-729 DTGKTL
+729 
-735 APSETLNGN
+735 
-744 VGDTYN
+744 YN

-803 KQLSSATKISGTV
+803 KQLSSATEISGTV
-816 GDNYTTEPKNI
+816 GDNYTTEPKTI

-850 TYVYTKNIVA
+850 TYVYTKNIEA

-886 GDTYKATT
+886 GDTYNATA

-899 YTLSAEPT
+899 YTLSTEPT
-907 NATGQFTNSAQT
+907 NATGQFTSSAQT

-933 LPDKKTTKPS
+933 LPDKKPTNTTPTKPS

>member
-1 MKSSKIIIA
+1 MKTTKIVIA

-31 IDSTTEITT
+31 IDNTTEITT
-40 DKEISSTQPTI
+40 DKETSSTQPTI

-90 EQLATLTSLDCHNSS
+90 EQLATLTSLDCHYSS

-117 LTKLICTYNNIT
+117 LTKLICTSNNIT
-129 TLDLSQNTNLTYLA
+129 TLDLSKNTNLTYLA

-191 TEIDVSHNT
+191 TELDVSHNT

-284 TQLTYFDCSVNPLT
+284 IQLTYFDCSVNPLT

-408 VGKIPVLNNN
+408 VGKIPALNNN

-452 PMNIEPGDGGVYDQA
+452 PMIIEPGDGGVYDQA

-487 TSENGAIV
+487 TSENKAIV

-522 EKLAAD
+522 EKLADD

-593 TLAPSETLNGNVGDT
+593 TLAPSETLNGNVGD
-608 YNATAKQIDGY
+608 
-619 TLSTTPNNATGTFNT
+619 S
-634 SSQTVTYV
+634 
-642 YTQNIVAAEPVTVN
+642 
-656 YVDDTGKTLAPAE
+656 
-669 TLNGNVGDTY
+669 
-679 NATAKQI
+679 
-686 DGYTLSTTP
+686 
-695 NNAPGTFNTSSQTVT
+695 
-710 YVYTKNI
+710 
-717 VAAEPVTVNYVD
+717 
-729 DTGKTL
+729 
-735 APSETLNGN
+735 
-744 VGDTYN
+744 YN

-803 KQLSSATKISGTV
+803 KQLSSATEISGTV
-816 GDNYTTEPKNI
+816 GDNYTTEPKTI

-886 GDTYKATT
+886 GDTYKATA

-933 LPDKKTTKPS
+933 LPDKKPTNTTPTKPS

-950 KKASDTLPK
+950 KKASDSLPK
-959 TGDSA
+959 TGDST

-970 LGVFLSSTALVIWK
+970 LGVLLSSTALVIWK

>member
-1 MKSSKIIIA
+1 MKTTKIVIA

-16 LVSNPILTFAATNDV
+16 MVSNPLLTFAATNDV
-31 IDSTTEITT
+31 IDNTTEITT
-40 DKEISSTQPTI
+40 DKETSSTQPTI
-51 KTTLKAGQTQSF
+51 KNTLKAGQTQSF

-105 IADMTG
+105 ITDMTG

-117 LTKLICTYNNIT
+117 LTKLICTSNNIT
-129 TLDLSQNTNLTYLA
+129 TLDLSKNTNLTYLA

-377 NNTELTKLDV
+377 NNTELTELDV

-408 VGKIPVLNNN
+408 VGKIPALNNN
-418 LDAEGQTITMPK
+418 FEAEGQTITMPK

-522 EKLAAD
+522 EKLADD

-541 SAKDI
+541 STKDI

-593 TLAPSETLNGNVGDT
+593 TLSPSE
-608 YNATAKQIDGY
+608 I
-619 TLSTTPNNATGTFNT
+619 
-634 SSQTVTYV
+634 
-642 YTQNIVAAEPVTVN
+642 
-656 YVDDTGKTLAPAE
+656 
-669 TLNGNVGDTY
+669 
-679 NATAKQI
+679 
-686 DGYTLSTTP
+686 
-695 NNAPGTFNTSSQTVT
+695 
-710 YVYTKNI
+710 
-717 VAAEPVTVNYVD
+717 
-729 DTGKTL
+729 
-735 APSETLNGN
+735 LNGN

-760 LSAEPTNATGQ
+760 LSAEPTNVTGQ

-803 KQLSSATKISGTV
+803 KQLSSATEISGTV
-816 GDNYTTEPKNI
+816 GDNYTTEPKTI

-850 TYVYTKNIVA
+850 TYVYTKNIEA

-907 NATGQFTNSAQT
+907 NATGQFTSSAQT

-933 LPDKKTTKPS
+933 LPDKKPTNTTPTKPS

-950 KKASDTLPK
+950 KKASDSLPK
-959 TGDSA
+959 TGDST

-970 LGVFLSSTALVIWK
+970 LGVLLSSTALVIWK

>member
-16 LVSNPILTFAATNDV
+16 MVSNPILTFAATNDV
-31 IDSTTEITT
+31 IDNTTEITT
-40 DKEISSTQPTI
+40 DKETSSTQPTI
-51 KTTLKAGQTQSF
+51 KNTLKAGQTQSF

-90 EQLATLTSLDCHNSS
+90 EQLATLTSLDCHYSS

-117 LTKLICTYNNIT
+117 LTKLICTSNNIT
-129 TLDLSQNTNLTYLA
+129 TLDLSKNTNLTYLE
-143 CDSNKLTNLDVTPLT
+143 CKSNKLTSLDVTPLT

-163 NCDTNKLTKIDVSQN
+163 NCDTNKLTNLDVSQN

-200 QLTELDCHLNKKIT
+200 QLTELDCYLNRKIT
-214 KLDVTPQTQ
+214 KLDVTPLTQ
-223 LTTLDCSFNKITA
+223 LTNLDCSFNKITE

-251 TNNITKLDL
+251 TNNLTKLDL
-260 NQNIQLTFLD
+260 NQNIQLTSLD

-284 TQLTYFDCSVNPLT
+284 TQLTYLDCGVNPLT

-308 TTLHCIQTDLLEI
+308 TTLECIQTDLLEI
-321 DLTHNTQLIYF
+321 DLTHNTQLTNF
-332 QAEGC
+332 KAEGC

-342 LDVTHNTQL
+342 LDVTHNPQL
-351 YLLDC
+351 YSLDC

-408 VGKIPVLNNN
+408 VGKIPALNKN

-581 PVTVNYVDDTGK
+581 P
-593 TLAPSETLNGNVGDT
+593 
-608 YNATAKQIDGY
+608 I
-619 TLSTTPNNATGTFNT
+619 
-634 SSQTVTYV
+634 
-642 YTQNIVAAEPVTVN
+642 
-656 YVDDTGKTLAPAE
+656 
-669 TLNGNVGDTY
+669 
-679 NATAKQI
+679 
-686 DGYTLSTTP
+686 
-695 NNAPGTFNTSSQTVT
+695 
-710 YVYTKNI
+710 
-717 VAAEPVTVNYVD
+717 TVNYVD

-803 KQLSSATKISGTV
+803 KQLSSATEISGTV
-816 GDNYTTEPKNI
+816 GDNYTTEPKTI

-850 TYVYTKNIVA
+850 TYVYTKNIEA

-886 GDTYKATT
+886 GDTYNATA

-919 VNYIYTKNTNIDQP
+919 INYIYTKNTNIDQP
-933 LPDKKTTKPS
+933 LPDKKPTNTTPTKPS

-950 KKASDTLPK
+950 KKASDSLPK
-959 TGDSA
+959 TGDST

-970 LGVFLSSTALVIWK
+970 LGVLLSSTALVIWK

>member
-1 MKSSKIIIA
+1 MKTTKIVIA

-16 LVSNPILTFAATNDV
+16 MVSNPLLTFAATNDV
-31 IDSTTEITT
+31 IDNTTEITT
-40 DKEISSTQPTI
+40 DKETSPTQPTI
-51 KTTLKAGQTQSF
+51 KNTLKAGQTQSF

-90 EQLATLTSLDCHNSS
+90 EQLATLTSLDCHYSS

-111 IEKLTG
+111 IEKLTS
-117 LTKLICTYNNIT
+117 LTKLICTSNNIT
-129 TLDLSQNTNLTYLA
+129 TLDLSKNTNLTYLE
-143 CDSNKLTNLDVTPLT
+143 CKSNKLTSLDVTPLT

-163 NCDTNKLTKIDVSQN
+163 NCDTNKLTKLDVSQN

-200 QLTELDCHLNKKIT
+200 QLTELDCYLNRKIT
-214 KLDVTPQTQ
+214 KLDVTPLTQ
-223 LTTLDCSFNKITA
+223 LTTLNCSFNKITE

-246 RLNCD
+246 RLSCD
-251 TNNITKLDL
+251 TNNLTKLDL
-260 NQNIQLTFLD
+260 NQNIQLTSLD

-284 TQLTYFDCSVNPLT
+284 TQLTFFDCGVNDLT

-308 TTLHCIQTDLLEI
+308 TTLQCIQNDLLEI
-321 DLTHNTQLIYF
+321 DLTHNTQLTDF
-332 QAEGC
+332 KAEGC

-351 YLLDC
+351 YSLDC
-356 QAAGIT
+356 QGTGIT
-362 ELDLSQNPKLVYLYL
+362 ELDLSQNPKLIYLYL
-377 NNTELTKLDV
+377 SNTELTELDV
-387 SHNTKLKSLSCVNAH
+387 SHNTKLKNLFCVNTH

-408 VGKIPVLNNN
+408 VGKIPALNNN
-418 LDAEGQTITMPK
+418 LYAEGQTITMPK

-581 PVTVNYVDDTGK
+581 P
-593 TLAPSETLNGNVGDT
+593 
-608 YNATAKQIDGY
+608 I
-619 TLSTTPNNATGTFNT
+619 
-634 SSQTVTYV
+634 
-642 YTQNIVAAEPVTVN
+642 
-656 YVDDTGKTLAPAE
+656 
-669 TLNGNVGDTY
+669 
-679 NATAKQI
+679 
-686 DGYTLSTTP
+686 
-695 NNAPGTFNTSSQTVT
+695 
-710 YVYTKNI
+710 
-717 VAAEPVTVNYVD
+717 TVNYVD

-771 FTSSAQT
+771 FTSSSQT

-816 GDNYTTEPKNI
+816 GDNYTTEPKTI

-850 TYVYTKNIVA
+850 TYVYTKNIEA

-886 GDTYKATT
+886 GDTYNATA

-933 LPDKKTTKPS
+933 KTTKTTPPKPS

>member
-1 MKSSKIIIA
+1 MKTSKIIIA

-16 LVSNPILTFAATNDV
+16 MVSNPILTFAATNDV

-40 DKEISSTQPTI
+40 DKETSPTQPTI
-51 KTTLKAGQTQSF
+51 KNTLKAGQTQSF

-90 EQLATLTSLDCHNSS
+90 EQLATLTSLDCHYSS
-105 IADMTG
+105 IVDMTG

-117 LTKLICTYNNIT
+117 LTKLICTSNNIT
-129 TLDLSQNTNLTYLA
+129 TLDLSKNTNLTYLE
-143 CDSNKLTNLDVTPLT
+143 CNSNKLTSLDVTPLT

-163 NCDTNKLTKIDVSQN
+163 NCDTNKLTNLDVSQN
-178 PLLTYLNCARNTL
+178 PLLTYLNCSRNTL

-200 QLTELDCHLNKKIT
+200 QLTELDCYLNRKIT
-214 KLDVTPQTQ
+214 KLDVTPLTQ
-223 LTTLDCSFNKITA
+223 LTTLNCSFNKITE

-246 RLNCD
+246 RLSCD
-251 TNNITKLDL
+251 TNNLTKLDL
-260 NQNIQLTFLD
+260 NQNIQLTSLD

-284 TQLTYFDCSVNPLT
+284 TQLTYFDCGVNDLT

-308 TTLHCIQTDLLEI
+308 TILQCIQNDLLEI
-321 DLTHNTQLIYF
+321 DLTHNTQLTDF
-332 QAEGC
+332 KAEGC

-351 YLLDC
+351 YSLDC
-356 QAAGIT
+356 QGAGIT
-362 ELDLSQNPKLVYLYL
+362 ELDLSQNPKLIYLYVS
-377 NNTELTKLDV
+377 NTELTELDV
-387 SHNTKLKSLSCVNAH
+387 SHNTKLKDLFCVNTH

-408 VGKIPVLNNN
+408 VGNIAALNNN
-418 LDAEGQTITMPK
+418 LYAEGQTITMPK

-619 TLSTTPNNATGTFNT
+619 TLS
-634 SSQTVTYV
+634 
-642 YTQNIVAAEPVTVN
+642 
-656 YVDDTGKTLAPAE
+656 
-669 TLNGNVGDTY
+669 
-679 NATAKQI
+679 
-686 DGYTLSTTP
+686 
-695 NNAPGTFNTSSQTVT
+695 
-710 YVYTKNI
+710 
-717 VAAEPVTVNYVD
+717 
-729 DTGKTL
+729 
-735 APSETLNGN
+735 
-744 VGDTYN
+744 
-750 ATAKQIDGYT
+750 
-760 LSAEPTNATGQ
+760 AEPTNATGQ

-803 KQLSSATKISGTV
+803 KQLSSATEISGTV
-816 GDNYTTEPKNI
+816 GDNYTTEPKTI

-850 TYVYTKNIVA
+850 TYVYTKNIEA

-879 ETLNGTI
+879 EILNGTI

-933 LPDKKTTKPS
+933 LPDKKPTNTTPTKPS

-950 KKASDTLPK
+950 KKASDSLPK
-959 TGDSA
+959 TGDST

-970 LGVFLSSTALVIWK
+970 LGVLLSSTALVIWK

>member
-1 MKSSKIIIA
+1 MKTTKIVIA

-16 LVSNPILTFAATNDV
+16 MVSNPLLTFAATNDV
-31 IDSTTEITT
+31 IDNTTEITT
-40 DKEISSTQPTI
+40 DKETSSTQPTI
-51 KTTLKAGQTQSF
+51 KNTLKAGQTQSF

-105 IADMTG
+105 ITDMTG

-117 LTKLICTYNNIT
+117 LTKLICTSNNIT

-163 NCDTNKLTKIDVSQN
+163 NCDTNKLTKLDVSQN

-260 NQNIQLTFLD
+260 NQNIQQTFLD

-377 NNTELTKLDV
+377 NNTELTELDV

-408 VGKIPVLNNN
+408 VGKIPALNNN
-418 LDAEGQTITMPK
+418 FEAEGQTITMPK

-522 EKLAAD
+522 EKLADD

-619 TLSTTPNNATGTFNT
+619 TLS
-634 SSQTVTYV
+634 
-642 YTQNIVAAEPVTVN
+642 
-656 YVDDTGKTLAPAE
+656 
-669 TLNGNVGDTY
+669 
-679 NATAKQI
+679 
-686 DGYTLSTTP
+686 
-695 NNAPGTFNTSSQTVT
+695 
-710 YVYTKNI
+710 
-717 VAAEPVTVNYVD
+717 
-729 DTGKTL
+729 
-735 APSETLNGN
+735 
-744 VGDTYN
+744 
-750 ATAKQIDGYT
+750 
-760 LSAEPTNATGQ
+760 AEPTNATGQ

-798 VDENN
+798 VDEDN
-803 KQLSSATKISGTV
+803 KQLNSTTEISGTI
-816 GDNYTTEPKNI
+816 GDNYTTEPKTI
-827 DGYTLTTTPDN
+827 EGYTLTTTPGN
-838 ATGTFNTSSQTV
+838 ATGTFTTGSQTV
-850 TYVYTKNIVA
+850 TYVYTKNIEA
-860 AEPVTVNYVDANGK
+860 AEPITVNYVDANGK

-886 GDTYKATT
+886 GDTYKATA

-933 LPDKKTTKPS
+933 LPDKKPTNTTPTKPS

-950 KKASDTLPK
+950 KKASDSLPK
-959 TGDSA
+959 TGDST

-970 LGVFLSSTALVIWK
+970 LGVLLSSTALVIWK

>member
-1 MKSSKIIIA
+1 MKTTKIVIA

-31 IDSTTEITT
+31 IDNTTEITT
-40 DKEISSTQPTI
+40 DKETSSTQPTI

-90 EQLATLTSLDCHNSS
+90 EQLATLTSLDCHYSS

-117 LTKLICTYNNIT
+117 LTKLICTSNNIT
-129 TLDLSQNTNLTYLA
+129 TLDLSKNTNLTYLE
-143 CDSNKLTNLDVTPLT
+143 CNSNKLTSLDVTPLT

-163 NCDTNKLTKIDVSQN
+163 NCDTNKLTNLDVSQN

-223 LTTLDCSFNKITA
+223 LTTLDCSFNKITE

-246 RLNCD
+246 RLSCD
-251 TNNITKLDL
+251 TNNLTKLDL
-260 NQNIQLTFLD
+260 NQNIKLTFLD

-284 TQLTYFDCSVNPLT
+284 TQLTYFDCGINPLT
-298 ELDVSTLSKL
+298 ELDVSMLSKL
-308 TTLHCIQTDLLEI
+308 TTLECIQTDLLEI
-321 DLTHNTQLIYF
+321 DLTHNTQLTNF
-332 QAEGC
+332 KAEGC
-337 RKIKE
+337 RKIKD

-351 YLLDC
+351 YSLDC
-356 QAAGIT
+356 QGAGIT

-387 SHNTKLKSLSCVNAH
+387 SPNTKLKKLFCENTHV
-402 IQDFSS
+402 QDFSS
-408 VGKIPVLNNN
+408 MRNIAALNNN
-418 LDAEGQTITMPK
+418 LYAEGQTITMPK
-430 ETLTNNS
+430 ETLINNS

-487 TSENGAIV
+487 TSANGAIV

-522 EKLAAD
+522 EKLADD

-593 TLAPSETLNGNVGDT
+593 TLAPSETLNGNVGD
-608 YNATAKQIDGY
+608 
-619 TLSTTPNNATGTFNT
+619 S
-634 SSQTVTYV
+634 
-642 YTQNIVAAEPVTVN
+642 
-656 YVDDTGKTLAPAE
+656 
-669 TLNGNVGDTY
+669 
-679 NATAKQI
+679 
-686 DGYTLSTTP
+686 
-695 NNAPGTFNTSSQTVT
+695 
-710 YVYTKNI
+710 
-717 VAAEPVTVNYVD
+717 
-729 DTGKTL
+729 
-735 APSETLNGN
+735 
-744 VGDTYN
+744 YN

-803 KQLSSATKISGTV
+803 KQLSSATEISGTV
-816 GDNYTTEPKNI
+816 GDNYTTEPKTI

-838 ATGTFNTSSQTV
+838 TTGTFTTGSQTV
-850 TYVYTKNIVA
+850 TYVYTKNIEA
-860 AEPVTVNYVDANGK
+860 AEPITVNYVDANGK

-886 GDTYKATT
+886 GDTYNATA

-899 YTLSAEPT
+899 YTLSTEPT

-933 LPDKKTTKPS
+933 LPDKKPTNTTPTKPS

-950 KKASDTLPK
+950 KKASDSLPK
-959 TGDSA
+959 TGDST

>member
-1 MKSSKIIIA
+1 MKTSKIIIA
-10 SLVSLT
+10 SLVSFT
-16 LVSNPILTFAATNDV
+16 LVSNPLLTFAATNDV
-31 IDSTTEITT
+31 IDNTTEITT
-40 DKEISSTQPTI
+40 DKETSSTQPTI
-51 KTTLKAGQTQSF
+51 KNTLKAGQTQSF

-90 EQLATLTSLDCHNSS
+90 EQLATLTSLDCHYSS

-117 LTKLICTYNNIT
+117 LTKLICTSNNIT
-129 TLDLSQNTNLTYLA
+129 TLDLSKNTNLTHLA

-191 TEIDVSHNT
+191 TELDVSHNT

-284 TQLTYFDCSVNPLT
+284 IQLTYFDCSVNPLT

-408 VGKIPVLNNN
+408 VGKIPALNNN

-452 PMNIEPGDGGVYDQA
+452 PMIIEPGDGGVYDQA

-541 SAKDI
+541 NAKDI

-608 YNATAKQIDGY
+608 YNAT
-619 TLSTTPNNATGTFNT
+619 
-634 SSQTVTYV
+634 V
-642 YTQNIVAAEPVTVN
+642 
-656 YVDDTGKTLAPAE
+656 
-669 TLNGNVGDTY
+669 
-679 NATAKQI
+679 
-686 DGYTLSTTP
+686 
-695 NNAPGTFNTSSQTVT
+695 
-710 YVYTKNI
+710 
-717 VAAEPVTVNYVD
+717 
-729 DTGKTL
+729 
-735 APSETLNGN
+735 
-744 VGDTYN
+744 
-750 ATAKQIDGYT
+750 KQIDGYT

-789 EKGVVEIHY
+789 EKGVVEIQY

-803 KQLSSATKISGTV
+803 KQLSSATEISGTV
-816 GDNYTTEPKNI
+816 GDNYTTEPKTI
-827 DGYTLTTTPDN
+827 DGYTLITTPDN

-850 TYVYTKNIVA
+850 TYVYTKNIEA

-886 GDTYKATT
+886 GDTYKATA

-933 LPDKKTTKPS
+933 LPDKKPTNTTPTKPS

>member
-1 MKSSKIIIA
+1 MKTSKIIIA
-10 SLVSLT
+10 SLVSFT
-16 LVSNPILTFAATNDV
+16 LVSNPLLTFAATNDV
-31 IDSTTEITT
+31 IDNTTEITT
-40 DKEISSTQPTI
+40 DKETSSTQPTI
-51 KTTLKAGQTQSF
+51 KNTLKAGQTQSF

-90 EQLATLTSLDCHNSS
+90 EQLATLTSLDCHYSS

-117 LTKLICTYNNIT
+117 LTKLICTSNNIT
-129 TLDLSQNTNLTYLA
+129 TLDLSKNTNLTYLA

-191 TEIDVSHNT
+191 TELDVSHNT

-284 TQLTYFDCSVNPLT
+284 IQLTYFDCSVNPLT

-408 VGKIPVLNNN
+408 VGKIPALNNN

-452 PMNIEPGDGGVYDQA
+452 PMIIEPGDGGVYDQA

-522 EKLAAD
+522 EKLADD

-593 TLAPSETLNGNVGDT
+593 TLAPSKTLNGNVGDT
-608 YNATAKQIDGY
+608 YNATAKQI
-619 TLSTTPNNATGTFNT
+619 
-634 SSQTVTYV
+634 
-642 YTQNIVAAEPVTVN
+642 E
-656 YVDDTGKTLAPAE
+656 
-669 TLNGNVGDTY
+669 
-679 NATAKQI
+679 
-686 DGYTLSTTP
+686 
-695 NNAPGTFNTSSQTVT
+695 
-710 YVYTKNI
+710 
-717 VAAEPVTVNYVD
+717 
-729 DTGKTL
+729 
-735 APSETLNGN
+735 
-744 VGDTYN
+744 
-750 ATAKQIDGYT
+750 GYT

-771 FTSSAQT
+771 FTSSSQT

-803 KQLSSATKISGTV
+803 KQLSSATEISGTV
-816 GDNYTTEPKNI
+816 GDNYTTEPKTI
-827 DGYTLTTTPDN
+827 DGYTLITTPDN

-850 TYVYTKNIVA
+850 TYVYTKNIEA

-886 GDTYKATT
+886 GDTYNATA

-933 LPDKKTTKPS
+933 LPDKKPTNTTPTKPS

-950 KKASDTLPK
+950 KKASDSLPK
-959 TGDSA
+959 TGDST

-970 LGVFLSSTALVIWK
+970 LGVLLSSTALVIWK

>member
-1 MKSSKIIIA
+1 MKTSKIIIA

-40 DKEISSTQPTI
+40 DKETSPTQPTI
-51 KTTLKAGQTQSF
+51 KNTLKAGQTQSF

-90 EQLATLTSLDCHNSS
+90 EQLATLTSLDCHYSS

-117 LTKLICTYNNIT
+117 LTKLICTSNNIT
-129 TLDLSQNTNLTYLA
+129 TLDLSKNTNLTYLE
-143 CDSNKLTNLDVTPLT
+143 CNSNKLTSLDVTPLT

-163 NCDTNKLTKIDVSQN
+163 NCDTNKLTNLDVSQN

-223 LTTLDCSFNKITA
+223 LTTLDCSFNKITE

-251 TNNITKLDL
+251 TNNLTKLDL
-260 NQNIQLTFLD
+260 NQNIKLTFLD

-284 TQLTYFDCSVNPLT
+284 TQLTYFDCGINPLT

-308 TTLHCIQTDLLEI
+308 TTLECIQTDLLEI
-321 DLTHNTQLIYF
+321 DLTHNTQLTNF
-332 QAEGC
+332 KAEGC
-337 RKIKE
+337 RKIKD

-351 YLLDC
+351 YSLDC
-356 QAAGIT
+356 QGAGIT

-387 SHNTKLKSLSCVNAH
+387 SPNTKLKKLFCENTHV
-402 IQDFSS
+402 QDFSS
-408 VGKIPVLNNN
+408 MRNIAALNNN
-418 LDAEGQTITMPK
+418 LYAEGQTITMPK
-430 ETLTNNS
+430 ETLINNS

-487 TSENGAIV
+487 TSANGAIV

-522 EKLAAD
+522 EKLADD

-608 YNATAKQIDGY
+608 YNATAKQIEGY
-619 TLSTTPNNATGTFNT
+619 TLST
-634 SSQTVTYV
+634 
-642 YTQNIVAAEPVTVN
+642 
-656 YVDDTGKTLAPAE
+656 
-669 TLNGNVGDTY
+669 
-679 NATAKQI
+679 
-686 DGYTLSTTP
+686 
-695 NNAPGTFNTSSQTVT
+695 
-710 YVYTKNI
+710 
-717 VAAEPVTVNYVD
+717 
-729 DTGKTL
+729 
-735 APSETLNGN
+735 
-744 VGDTYN
+744 
-750 ATAKQIDGYT
+750 
-760 LSAEPTNATGQ
+760 EPTNATGQ

-803 KQLSSATKISGTV
+803 KQLSSATEISGTV
-816 GDNYTTEPKNI
+816 GDNYTTEPKTI

-838 ATGTFNTSSQTV
+838 TTGTFTTGSQTV
-850 TYVYTKNIVA
+850 TYVYTKNIEA
-860 AEPVTVNYVDANGK
+860 AEPITVNYVDANGK

-933 LPDKKTTKPS
+933 LPDKKPTNTTPTKPS

-950 KKASDTLPK
+950 KKASDSLPK
-959 TGDSA
+959 TGDST

>member
-1 MKSSKIIIA
+1 MKTTKIVIA

-16 LVSNPILTFAATNDV
+16 MVSNPLLTFAATNDV
-31 IDSTTEITT
+31 IDNTTEITT
-40 DKEISSTQPTI
+40 DKETSSTQPTI
-51 KTTLKAGQTQSF
+51 KNTLKAGQTQSF

-70 NFASEVAAAFEM
+70 NFASEVAAVFEM

-105 IADMTG
+105 ITDMTG

-117 LTKLICTYNNIT
+117 LTKLICTSNNIT
-129 TLDLSQNTNLTYLA
+129 TLDLSKNTNLTYLE
-143 CDSNKLTNLDVTPLT
+143 CNSNKLTNLDVTPLT

-163 NCDTNKLTKIDVSQN
+163 NCDTNKLTKLDVSQN

-223 LTTLDCSFNKITA
+223 LTTLDCSFNKITE

-251 TNNITKLDL
+251 TNNLTKLDL
-260 NQNIQLTFLD
+260 NQNIKLTFLD

-284 TQLTYFDCSVNPLT
+284 TQLTYFDCGVNPLT

-308 TTLHCIQTDLLEI
+308 TTLECIQTDLLEI
-321 DLTHNTQLIYF
+321 DLTHNTQLTNF
-332 QAEGC
+332 KAEGC
-337 RKIKE
+337 RKIKD

-351 YLLDC
+351 YSLDC
-356 QAAGIT
+356 QGAGIT

-387 SHNTKLKSLSCVNAH
+387 SPNTKLKSLSCVNAH

-408 VGKIPVLNNN
+408 VGKIPALNNN
-418 LDAEGQTITMPK
+418 FEAEGQTITMPK
-430 ETLTNNS
+430 ETLINNS

-487 TSENGAIV
+487 TSANGAIV

-522 EKLAAD
+522 EKLADD

-619 TLSTTPNNATGTFNT
+619 TLST
-634 SSQTVTYV
+634 
-642 YTQNIVAAEPVTVN
+642 
-656 YVDDTGKTLAPAE
+656 
-669 TLNGNVGDTY
+669 
-679 NATAKQI
+679 
-686 DGYTLSTTP
+686 
-695 NNAPGTFNTSSQTVT
+695 
-710 YVYTKNI
+710 
-717 VAAEPVTVNYVD
+717 
-729 DTGKTL
+729 
-735 APSETLNGN
+735 
-744 VGDTYN
+744 
-750 ATAKQIDGYT
+750 
-760 LSAEPTNATGQ
+760 EPTNATGQ

-803 KQLSSATKISGTV
+803 KQLSSATEISGTV
-816 GDNYTTEPKNI
+816 GNNYTTEPKTI

-850 TYVYTKNIVA
+850 TYVYTKNIEA

-886 GDTYKATT
+886 GDTYNATA

-933 LPDKKTTKPS
+933 LPDKKPTNTTPTKPS

>member
-1 MKSSKIIIA
+1 MKTTKIVIA

-16 LVSNPILTFAATNDV
+16 MVSNPLLTFAATNDV
-31 IDSTTEITT
+31 IDNTTEITT
-40 DKEISSTQPTI
+40 DKETSSTQPTI
-51 KTTLKAGQTQSF
+51 KNTLKAGQTQSF

-105 IADMTG
+105 ITDMTG

-117 LTKLICTYNNIT
+117 LTKLICTSNNIT

-163 NCDTNKLTKIDVSQN
+163 NCDTNKLTKLDVSQN

-223 LTTLDCSFNKITA
+223 LTTLDCSFNKITE

-377 NNTELTKLDV
+377 NNTELTELDV

-408 VGKIPVLNNN
+408 VGKIPALNNN
-418 LDAEGQTITMPK
+418 FEAEGQTITMPK

-452 PMNIEPGDGGVYDQA
+452 PMNIEPGDGDVYDQA

-522 EKLAAD
+522 EKLADD

-593 TLAPSETLNGNVGDT
+593 TLS
-608 YNATAKQIDGY
+608 
-619 TLSTTPNNATGTFNT
+619 
-634 SSQTVTYV
+634 
-642 YTQNIVAAEPVTVN
+642 
-656 YVDDTGKTLAPAE
+656 
-669 TLNGNVGDTY
+669 
-679 NATAKQI
+679 
-686 DGYTLSTTP
+686 
-695 NNAPGTFNTSSQTVT
+695 
-710 YVYTKNI
+710 
-717 VAAEPVTVNYVD
+717 
-729 DTGKTL
+729 
-735 APSETLNGN
+735 PSETLNGN

-798 VDENN
+798 VDEDN
-803 KQLSSATKISGTV
+803 KQLSSTTEISGTI
-816 GDNYTTEPKNI
+816 GDNYTTEPKTI
-827 DGYTLTTTPDN
+827 EGYTLTTTPGN
-838 ATGTFNTSSQTV
+838 ATGTFTTGSQTV
-850 TYVYTKNIVA
+850 TYVYTKNIEA
-860 AEPVTVNYVDANGK
+860 AEPITVNYVDANGK

-879 ETLNGTI
+879 ETLNGNV
-886 GDTYKATT
+886 GDTYKATA

-907 NATGQFTNSAQT
+907 NATGQFTSSAQT
-919 VNYIYTKNTNIDQP
+919 VNYIYTKNTNTDQP
-933 LPDKKTTKPS
+933 LPTKKPTNTTPTKPS

>member
-1 MKSSKIIIA
+1 MKTSKIIIA

-31 IDSTTEITT
+31 IDNTTEITT
-40 DKEISSTQPTI
+40 DKETSPTQPTI
-51 KTTLKAGQTQSF
+51 KNTLKAGQTQSF

-452 PMNIEPGDGGVYDQA
+452 PMNIEPGDGGVYDRA

-581 PVTVNYVDDTGK
+581 PVTV
-593 TLAPSETLNGNVGDT
+593 
-608 YNATAKQIDGY
+608 I
-619 TLSTTPNNATGTFNT
+619 
-634 SSQTVTYV
+634 
-642 YTQNIVAAEPVTVN
+642 
-656 YVDDTGKTLAPAE
+656 
-669 TLNGNVGDTY
+669 
-679 NATAKQI
+679 
-686 DGYTLSTTP
+686 
-695 NNAPGTFNTSSQTVT
+695 
-710 YVYTKNI
+710 
-717 VAAEPVTVNYVD
+717 YVD

>member
-1 MKSSKIIIA
+1 MKTSKIIIA
-10 SLVSLT
+10 SLVSFT
-16 LVSNPILTFAATNDV
+16 LVSNPLLTFAATNDV
-31 IDSTTEITT
+31 IDNTTEITT
-40 DKEISSTQPTI
+40 DKETSSTQPTI
-51 KTTLKAGQTQSF
+51 KNTLKAGQTQSF
-63 NDWFPDD
+63 NDWFPDN

-90 EQLATLTSLDCHNSS
+90 EQLATLTSLDCHYSS

-117 LTKLICTYNNIT
+117 LTKLICTSNNIT
-129 TLDLSQNTNLTYLA
+129 TLDLSKNTNLTYLA

-191 TEIDVSHNT
+191 TELDVSHNT

-284 TQLTYFDCSVNPLT
+284 IQLTYFDCSVNPLT

-408 VGKIPVLNNN
+408 VGKIPALNNN

-452 PMNIEPGDGGVYDQA
+452 PMIIEPGDGGVYDQA

-619 TLSTTPNNATGTFNT
+619 TLS
-634 SSQTVTYV
+634 
-642 YTQNIVAAEPVTVN
+642 
-656 YVDDTGKTLAPAE
+656 
-669 TLNGNVGDTY
+669 
-679 NATAKQI
+679 
-686 DGYTLSTTP
+686 
-695 NNAPGTFNTSSQTVT
+695 
-710 YVYTKNI
+710 
-717 VAAEPVTVNYVD
+717 
-729 DTGKTL
+729 
-735 APSETLNGN
+735 
-744 VGDTYN
+744 
-750 ATAKQIDGYT
+750 
-760 LSAEPTNATGQ
+760 AEPTNATGQ

-803 KQLSSATKISGTV
+803 KQLSSATEISGTV
-816 GDNYTTEPKNI
+816 GNNYTTEPKTI

-850 TYVYTKNIVA
+850 TYVYTKNIEA

-874 TLAPS
+874 TLTPS

-886 GDTYKATT
+886 GDTYKTTT

-933 LPDKKTTKPS
+933 LPDKKTTNTTPTKPS

>member
-1 MKSSKIIIA
+1 MKTTKIVIA

-31 IDSTTEITT
+31 IDNTTEITT
-40 DKEISSTQPTI
+40 DKETSSTQPTI

-90 EQLATLTSLDCHNSS
+90 EQLATLTSLDCHYSS

-117 LTKLICTYNNIT
+117 LTKLICTSNNIT
-129 TLDLSQNTNLTYLA
+129 TLDLSKNTNLTYLE
-143 CDSNKLTNLDVTPLT
+143 CKSNKLTSLDVTPLT

-163 NCDTNKLTKIDVSQN
+163 NCDTNKLTNLDVSQN

-223 LTTLDCSFNKITA
+223 LTTLDCSFNKITE

-251 TNNITKLDL
+251 TNNLTKLDL
-260 NQNIQLTFLD
+260 NQNIKLTFLD

-408 VGKIPVLNNN
+408 VGKIPALNNN

-452 PMNIEPGDGGVYDQA
+452 PMIIEPGDGGVYDQA

-541 SAKDI
+541 NAKDI
-546 PDYTLTTTPDNATG
+546 QDYTLTTTPDNATG

-608 YNATAKQIDGY
+608 YNATAKQI
-619 TLSTTPNNATGTFNT
+619 
-634 SSQTVTYV
+634 
-642 YTQNIVAAEPVTVN
+642 E
-656 YVDDTGKTLAPAE
+656 
-669 TLNGNVGDTY
+669 
-679 NATAKQI
+679 
-686 DGYTLSTTP
+686 
-695 NNAPGTFNTSSQTVT
+695 
-710 YVYTKNI
+710 
-717 VAAEPVTVNYVD
+717 
-729 DTGKTL
+729 
-735 APSETLNGN
+735 
-744 VGDTYN
+744 
-750 ATAKQIDGYT
+750 GYT

-771 FTSSAQT
+771 FTSSSQT

-789 EKGVVEIHY
+789 EKGVVEIQY

-803 KQLSSATKISGTV
+803 KQLSSATEISGTV
-816 GDNYTTEPKNI
+816 GDNYTTEPKTI
-827 DGYTLTTTPDN
+827 DGYTLITTPDN

-850 TYVYTKNIVA
+850 TYVYTKNIEA
-860 AEPVTVNYVDANGK
+860 AEPITVNYVDANGK

-886 GDTYKATT
+886 GDTYKATA

-933 LPDKKTTKPS
+933 LPDKKPTNTTPTKPS

>member
-1 MKSSKIIIA
+1 MKTSKIV
-10 SLVSLT
+10 LVSLISLT
-16 LVSNPILTFAATNDV
+16 MVSNPLLTSAATND
-31 IDSTTEITT
+31 ITDNTTEITNNT
-40 DKEISSTQPTI
+40 ESATKQPAPV
-51 KTTLKAGQTQSF
+51 KTLKAGQTQSF

-70 NFASEVAAAFEM
+70 NLASKVAAAFEM

-117 LTKLICTYNNIT
+117 LTSLICTSNNIT
-129 TLDLSQNTNLTYLA
+129 TLDLSKNTNLTYLE
-143 CDSNKLTNLDVTPLT
+143 CNSNKLTNLDVTPLT

-163 NCDTNKLTKIDVSQN
+163 NCDTNKLTKLDVSQN

-191 TEIDVSHNT
+191 TELDVSHNT

-214 KLDVTPQTQ
+214 KLDVTPHTQ

-356 QAAGIT
+356 QGAGIT

-377 NNTELTKLDV
+377 NNTELTELDV

-408 VGKIPVLNNN
+408 VGKIPALNNN
-418 LDAEGQTITMPK
+418 FEAEGQTITMPK

-437 LTIAVSPDLLDQFGN
+437 LTIPVSPDLLDQFGN
-452 PMNIEPGDGGVYDQA
+452 PMNIEPGDGGVYDQS

-487 TSENGAIV
+487 TSANGAIV

-522 EKLAAD
+522 EKLADD

-581 PVTVNYVDDTGK
+581 PVTVNYVDANGK
-593 TLAPSETLNGNVGDT
+593 TLAPSETLNGNVD
-608 YNATAKQIDGY
+608 
-619 TLSTTPNNATGTFNT
+619 
-634 SSQTVTYV
+634 
-642 YTQNIVAAEPVTVN
+642 
-656 YVDDTGKTLAPAE
+656 
-669 TLNGNVGDTY
+669 
-679 NATAKQI
+679 
-686 DGYTLSTTP
+686 
-695 NNAPGTFNTSSQTVT
+695 
-710 YVYTKNI
+710 
-717 VAAEPVTVNYVD
+717 
-729 DTGKTL
+729 
-735 APSETLNGN
+735 
-744 VGDTYN
+744 DTYN

-778 VNYIYTKNPAP
+778 VNYIYTKNPTP

-803 KQLSSATKISGTV
+803 KQLSSTTEISGTV
-816 GDNYTTEPKNI
+816 GDNYTTEPKTI
-827 DGYTLTTTPDN
+827 DGYTLKTKPTN

-850 TYVYTKNIVA
+850 TYVYTKNTEA
-860 AEPVTVNYVDANGK
+860 AQPITVNYMDANGK

-879 ETLNGTI
+879 ETLNGNI
-886 GDTYKATT
+886 GDKYTATS

-899 YTLSAEPT
+899 YTLSKEPT
-907 NATGQFTNSAQT
+907 NTTGLFTNSTQT
-919 VNYIYTKNTNIDQP
+919 VNYIYTKKTNTDQP
-933 LPDKKTTKPS
+933 SPDKKQTQTTPS
-943 NLKTTEV
+943 NLKKTEV

-959 TGDSA
+959 TGDST
-964 PWKSAL
+964 PWNSAL
-970 LGVFLSSTALVIWK
+970 LGILLSSTALIIWK

>member
-1 MKSSKIIIA
+1 MKTTKIVIA

-16 LVSNPILTFAATNDV
+16 MVSNPLLTFAATNDV
-31 IDSTTEITT
+31 IDNTTEITT
-40 DKEISSTQPTI
+40 DKETSSTQPTI
-51 KTTLKAGQTQSF
+51 KNTLKAGQTQSF

-90 EQLATLTSLDCHNSS
+90 EQLATLTSLDCHNSA
-105 IADMTG
+105 ITDMTG

-117 LTKLICTYNNIT
+117 LTKLICTSNNIT

-377 NNTELTKLDV
+377 NNTELTELDV

-408 VGKIPVLNNN
+408 VGKIPALNNN
-418 LDAEGQTITMPK
+418 FEAEGQTITMPK

-522 EKLAAD
+522 EKLADD

-546 PDYTLTTTPDNATG
+546 PNHTLTTTPDNATG

-566 QSVTYVYTKNIVAAE
+566 QS
-581 PVTVNYVDDTGK
+581 
-593 TLAPSETLNGNVGDT
+593 
-608 YNATAKQIDGY
+608 
-619 TLSTTPNNATGTFNT
+619 
-634 SSQTVTYV
+634 
-642 YTQNIVAAEPVTVN
+642 
-656 YVDDTGKTLAPAE
+656 
-669 TLNGNVGDTY
+669 
-679 NATAKQI
+679 
-686 DGYTLSTTP
+686 
-695 NNAPGTFNTSSQTVT
+695 VT

-798 VDENN
+798 VDEDN
-803 KQLSSATKISGTV
+803 KQLNSTTEISGTI
-816 GDNYTTEPKNI
+816 GDNYTTEPKTI
-827 DGYTLTTTPDN
+827 EGYTLTTTPGN
-838 ATGTFNTSSQTV
+838 ATGTFTTGSQTV
-850 TYVYTKNIVA
+850 TYVYTKNIEA
-860 AEPVTVNYVDANGK
+860 AEPITVNYVDANGK

-879 ETLNGTI
+879 ETLNGNV
-886 GDTYKATT
+886 GDTYKATA

-907 NATGQFTNSAQT
+907 NATGQFTSSAQT
-919 VNYIYTKNTNIDQP
+919 VNYIYTKNTNTDQP
-933 LPDKKTTKPS
+933 LPTKKPTNTTPTKPS

-959 TGDSA
+959 TGDST

-970 LGVFLSSTALVIWK
+970 LGVLLSSTALVIWK

>member
-1 MKSSKIIIA
+1 MKTSKIIIA

-31 IDSTTEITT
+31 IDNTTEITT
-40 DKEISSTQPTI
+40 DKETSSTQPTI
-51 KTTLKAGQTQSF
+51 KNTLKAGQTQSF

-90 EQLATLTSLDCHNSS
+90 EQLATLTSLDCHYSS

-117 LTKLICTYNNIT
+117 LTKLICTSNNIT
-129 TLDLSQNTNLTYLA
+129 TLDLSKNTNLTYLE
-143 CDSNKLTNLDVTPLT
+143 CKSNKLTSLDVTPLT

-163 NCDTNKLTKIDVSQN
+163 NCDTNKLTNLDVSQN

-200 QLTELDCHLNKKIT
+200 QLTELDCYSNRKIT
-214 KLDVTPQTQ
+214 KLDVTPLTQ
-223 LTTLDCSFNKITA
+223 LTTLDCSFNKISE

-246 RLNCD
+246 RLSCD
-251 TNNITKLDL
+251 TNNLTKLDL

-284 TQLTYFDCSVNPLT
+284 TQLTYFDCGVNDLT

-308 TTLHCIQTDLLEI
+308 TTLQCIQNDLLEI
-321 DLTHNTQLIYF
+321 DLTHNTQLTDF
-332 QAEGC
+332 KAEGC

-351 YLLDC
+351 YSLDC
-356 QAAGIT
+356 QGAGIT
-362 ELDLSQNPKLVYLYL
+362 ELDLSQNPKLIYLYL
-377 NNTELTKLDV
+377 SNTELTELDV
-387 SHNTKLKSLSCVNAH
+387 SHNTKLKNLFCVNTH

-408 VGKIPVLNNN
+408 VGKIPALNNN

-541 SAKDI
+541 NAKDI

-566 QSVTYVYTKNIVAAE
+566 QS
-581 PVTVNYVDDTGK
+581 
-593 TLAPSETLNGNVGDT
+593 
-608 YNATAKQIDGY
+608 
-619 TLSTTPNNATGTFNT
+619 
-634 SSQTVTYV
+634 
-642 YTQNIVAAEPVTVN
+642 
-656 YVDDTGKTLAPAE
+656 
-669 TLNGNVGDTY
+669 
-679 NATAKQI
+679 
-686 DGYTLSTTP
+686 
-695 NNAPGTFNTSSQTVT
+695 VT

-803 KQLSSATKISGTV
+803 KQLSSATEISGTV
-816 GDNYTTEPKNI
+816 GDNYTTEPKTI

-850 TYVYTKNIVA
+850 TYVYTKNIEA

-886 GDTYKATT
+886 GDTYNATA

-933 LPDKKTTKPS
+933 LPDKKTTNTTPTKPS

>member
-1 MKSSKIIIA
+1 MKTSKIIIA

-31 IDSTTEITT
+31 IDNTTEITT
-40 DKEISSTQPTI
+40 DKETSSTQPTI

-90 EQLATLTSLDCHNSS
+90 EQLATLTSLDCHYSS

-117 LTKLICTYNNIT
+117 LTKLICTSNNIT
-129 TLDLSQNTNLTYLA
+129 TLDLSKNTNLTYLA
-143 CDSNKLTNLDVTPLT
+143 CDSNKLTSLDVTPLT

-191 TEIDVSHNT
+191 TELDVSHNT

-408 VGKIPVLNNN
+408 VGKIPALNNN

-509 GEDVTVHYLDDKG
+509 GEDITVHYLDDKG

-541 SAKDI
+541 NAKDI

-593 TLAPSETLNGNVGDT
+593 TLAPYETLNGNVGD
-608 YNATAKQIDGY
+608 
-619 TLSTTPNNATGTFNT
+619 S
-634 SSQTVTYV
+634 
-642 YTQNIVAAEPVTVN
+642 
-656 YVDDTGKTLAPAE
+656 
-669 TLNGNVGDTY
+669 
-679 NATAKQI
+679 
-686 DGYTLSTTP
+686 
-695 NNAPGTFNTSSQTVT
+695 
-710 YVYTKNI
+710 
-717 VAAEPVTVNYVD
+717 
-729 DTGKTL
+729 
-735 APSETLNGN
+735 
-744 VGDTYN
+744 YN

-771 FTSSAQT
+771 FTSSSQT

-803 KQLSSATKISGTV
+803 KQLSSATEISGTV
-816 GDNYTTEPKNI
+816 GDNYTTEPKTI

-838 ATGTFNTSSQTV
+838 ATGTFNTGSQTV

-933 LPDKKTTKPS
+933 LPDKKTTKTTPTKPS

>member
-1 MKSSKIIIA
+1 MKTTKIVIA

-16 LVSNPILTFAATNDV
+16 MVSNPLLTFAATNDV
-31 IDSTTEITT
+31 IDNTTEITT
-40 DKEISSTQPTI
+40 DKETSSTQPTI
-51 KTTLKAGQTQSF
+51 KNTLKAGQTQSF

-105 IADMTG
+105 ITDMTG

-117 LTKLICTYNNIT
+117 LTKLICTSNNIT

-163 NCDTNKLTKIDVSQN
+163 NCDTNKLTKLDVSQN
-178 PLLTYLNCARNTL
+178 PLLTHLNCARNTL

-223 LTTLDCSFNKITA
+223 LTTLDCSFNKITE

-377 NNTELTKLDV
+377 NNTELTELDV

-408 VGKIPVLNNN
+408 VGKIPALNNN
-418 LDAEGQTITMPK
+418 FEAEGQTITMPK

-522 EKLAAD
+522 EKLADD

-619 TLSTTPNNATGTFNT
+619 TLS
-634 SSQTVTYV
+634 
-642 YTQNIVAAEPVTVN
+642 
-656 YVDDTGKTLAPAE
+656 
-669 TLNGNVGDTY
+669 
-679 NATAKQI
+679 
-686 DGYTLSTTP
+686 
-695 NNAPGTFNTSSQTVT
+695 
-710 YVYTKNI
+710 
-717 VAAEPVTVNYVD
+717 
-729 DTGKTL
+729 
-735 APSETLNGN
+735 
-744 VGDTYN
+744 
-750 ATAKQIDGYT
+750 
-760 LSAEPTNATGQ
+760 AEPTNATGQ

-798 VDENN
+798 VDEDN
-803 KQLSSATKISGTV
+803 KQLNSTTEISGTI
-816 GDNYTTEPKNI
+816 GDNYTTEPKTI
-827 DGYTLTTTPDN
+827 EGYTLTTTPGN
-838 ATGTFNTSSQTV
+838 ATGTFTTGSQTV
-850 TYVYTKNIVA
+850 TYVYTKNIEA
-860 AEPVTVNYVDANGK
+860 AEPITVNYVDANGK

-886 GDTYKATT
+886 GDTYKATA

-933 LPDKKTTKPS
+933 LPDKKPTNTTPTKPS

-950 KKASDTLPK
+950 KKASDSLPK
-959 TGDSA
+959 TGDST

-970 LGVFLSSTALVIWK
+970 LGVLLSSTALVIWK

>member
-1 MKSSKIIIA
+1 MKTSKIIIA
-10 SLVSLT
+10 SLVSFT
-16 LVSNPILTFAATNDV
+16 LVSNPLLTFAATNDV
-31 IDSTTEITT
+31 IDNTTEITT
-40 DKEISSTQPTI
+40 DKETSSTQPTI
-51 KTTLKAGQTQSF
+51 KNTLQAGQTQSF

-90 EQLATLTSLDCHNSS
+90 EQLATLTSLDCHYSS

-117 LTKLICTYNNIT
+117 LTKLICTSNNIT
-129 TLDLSQNTNLTYLA
+129 TLDLSKNTNLTYLA

-191 TEIDVSHNT
+191 TELDVSHNT

-284 TQLTYFDCSVNPLT
+284 IQLTYFDCSVNPLT

-408 VGKIPVLNNN
+408 VGKIPALNNN

-452 PMNIEPGDGGVYDQA
+452 PMIIEPGDGGVYDQA

-522 EKLAAD
+522 EKLADD

-534 LDDPYTS
+534 LDDPYAS
-541 SAKDI
+541 SPKDI

-593 TLAPSETLNGNVGDT
+593 TLAPSETLNGNVGD
-608 YNATAKQIDGY
+608 
-619 TLSTTPNNATGTFNT
+619 S
-634 SSQTVTYV
+634 
-642 YTQNIVAAEPVTVN
+642 
-656 YVDDTGKTLAPAE
+656 
-669 TLNGNVGDTY
+669 
-679 NATAKQI
+679 
-686 DGYTLSTTP
+686 
-695 NNAPGTFNTSSQTVT
+695 
-710 YVYTKNI
+710 
-717 VAAEPVTVNYVD
+717 
-729 DTGKTL
+729 
-735 APSETLNGN
+735 
-744 VGDTYN
+744 YN

-771 FTSSAQT
+771 FTSSSQT

-803 KQLSSATKISGTV
+803 KQLSSATEISGTV
-816 GDNYTTEPKNI
+816 GDNYTTEPKTI

-850 TYVYTKNIVA
+850 TYVYTKNIEA

-886 GDTYKATT
+886 GDTYKTTT

-933 LPDKKTTKPS
+933 LPDKKTTNTTPTKPS